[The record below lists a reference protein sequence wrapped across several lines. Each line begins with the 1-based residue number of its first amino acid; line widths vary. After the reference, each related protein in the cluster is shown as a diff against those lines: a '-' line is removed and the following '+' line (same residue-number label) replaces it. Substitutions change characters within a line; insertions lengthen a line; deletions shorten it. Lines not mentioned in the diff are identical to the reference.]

1 MKWNELYPS
10 SVPPLPSDID
20 KFVSS
25 PLWSEF
31 CTSVEGTYGV
41 SPRVE
46 YSKCSMAPGW
56 NVKYKKGGRS
66 ICTVYPNHGRFYCM
80 LVIGDKKLHGA
91 ELIINSCGPYIQ
103 ELFRRTSQSLGGKWL
118 FIDVPSDAIVQDTL
132 GLIALRMAKEYR
144 SVKPILNPSALP
156 AIG

>member
-1 MKWNELYPS
+1 MIFYLCYAVLEYNGYKGVVIYEMERIISLQCPALAVGYRQ
-10 SVPPLPSDID
+10 I
-20 KFVSS
+20 VSS

-66 ICTVYPNHGRFYCM
+66 ICTVYPNNGRFYCM

-103 ELFRRTSQSLGGKWL
+103 ELFRSTSQSLGGKWL
-118 FIDVPSDAIVQDTL
+118 FIDVTSDAIVQDTL
-132 GLIALRMAKEYR
+132 G
-144 SVKPILNPSALP
+144 
-156 AIG
+156 

>member
-56 NVKYKKGGRS
+56 NVKYKRAADRY
-66 ICTVYPNHGRFYCM
+66 V
-80 LVIGDKKLHGA
+80 
-91 ELIINSCGPYIQ
+91 PYIPI
-103 ELFRRTSQSLGGKWL
+103 TAASTVCWL
-118 FIDVPSDAIVQDTL
+118 SGIRNCPAPNLSSTRADHI
-132 GLIALRMAKEYR
+132 YR
-144 SVKPILNPSALP
+144 SFSEYKPVPRRQVAVYRRNKRCNSSGYAQADSP
-156 AIG
+156 